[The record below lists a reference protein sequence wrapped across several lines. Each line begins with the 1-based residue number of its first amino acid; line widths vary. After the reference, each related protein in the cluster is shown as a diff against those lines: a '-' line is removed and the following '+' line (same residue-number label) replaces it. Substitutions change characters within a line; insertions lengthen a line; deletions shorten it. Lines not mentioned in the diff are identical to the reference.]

1 MSLFS
6 MLGSIFSGRRDYTT
20 VVKRKPVQTEPFET
34 DCAGFNTRFSL
45 HELECKVERG
55 KELTPAEQKFYD
67 YIQSRNN

>member
-1 MSLFS
+1 
-6 MLGSIFSGRRDYTT
+6 MLGSLFSGRRDYTR
-20 VVKRKPVQTEPFET
+20 VIKRQPVQTEPFET

-45 HELECKVERG
+45 YELECKVKWG